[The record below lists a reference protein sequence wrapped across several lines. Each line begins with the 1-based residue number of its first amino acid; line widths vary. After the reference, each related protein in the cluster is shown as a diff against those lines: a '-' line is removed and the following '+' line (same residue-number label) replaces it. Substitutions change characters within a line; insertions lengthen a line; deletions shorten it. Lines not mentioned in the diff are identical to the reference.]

1 MTELFSKFAAEYI
14 NDGYPSQIGN
24 ISSISG
30 QTNTM
35 TQGLEFEYLYQQ
47 DPDNYVDEIDG
58 NNSTVLFKSQDGI
71 GRVVLYEDS
80 TRGYRTI
87 YSTFIFGALRDGL
100 STKQELMDIY
110 LDYLTGNQ

>member
-1 MTELFSKFAAEYI
+1 MTELFNKFAVEYI

-24 ISSISG
+24 ISSING

-47 DPDNYVDEIDG
+47 DPDNYVDEIIESNG
-58 NNSTVLFKSQDGI
+58 TMIFKSQDGL

-80 TRGYRTI
+80 VRGYRTV
-87 YSTFIFGALRDGL
+87 YSTFIFGALRDGA

-110 LDYLTGNQ
+110 FDYLTGNQ